1 VNFTLAPILSIKMI
15 IQNPRQSAWLI
26 TLLVVM
32 LIGGL
37 FAFAQMM
44 GQSGE
49 ILLAGWIGIALIVSF
64 IWYAYSGDL
73 LVACGVWL
81 ITLMIFHEEFWRAQV
96 PGFFAVSISRL
107 GLAALGALFVAMMAF
122 DRFRLRWP
130 KSILIPFCLLVTY
143 FTLSAFLSGFET
155 RSVITVHYRLI
166 GGYLFPLASFVIV
179 LHAFRHE
186 ADFRRVSIFFAA
198 IAIYLVFTGWCEQ
211 FGLTALTWPRFISD
225 PSVGIHWTRVRGP
238 FVSSPALGLA
248 LIFCFF
254 SNLVLARNTVWMRW
268 PLLALNTLMLP
279 VLFWTRT
286 RSVWLSF
293 AVCLLVWVAYSRQRM
308 SRVVLISGLT
318 AAVLLIA
325 VINMNNFLGDDRAKG
340 GLTDIEP
347 ITLRIGLAR
356 MSWELVQDHP
366 LFGVGF
372 GHFRDFAPGVA
383 RDPSSPYFA
392 FGTTA
397 LEHNNLLSIVSE
409 TGVVGLALYLAL
421 MIALLRYSIRLFK
434 KLPPGGRG
442 FINRDLLVLYWI
454 LFAAYVVDGTFRE
467 TSDNPFANCLFFGL
481 SAIPVALDM
490 MLGPGLLHARRGFA
504 TIDANAAPL
513 PATDEDSYSWPSDKP
528 QTDNN
533 FDTYGG

>member
-1 VNFTLAPILSIKMI
+1 MTTLNA
-15 IQNPRQSAWLI
+15 RQPAWPL
-26 TLLVVM
+26 TLVVVA

-37 FAFAQMM
+37 FACAQLM

-49 ILLAGWIGIALIVSF
+49 ILLAGWVGVALIISF
-64 IWYAYSGDL
+64 IWYAHSGDL
-73 LVACGVWL
+73 LVACGLWL
-81 ITLMIFHEEFWRAQV
+81 VTLIIFHEEFWRAQV

-107 GLAALGALFVAMMAF
+107 GLALLGTLFIAMLVMG
-122 DRFRLRWP
+122 RFRLRLP
-130 KSILIPFCLLVTY
+130 KSVLLPFSLLAIY
-143 FTLSAFLSGFET
+143 FTLSAFFSGFET

-166 GGYLFPLASFVIV
+166 GGYLFPLAAFVIV
-179 LHAFRHE
+179 LHAFRRE
-186 ADFRRVSIFFAA
+186 SDYRRVSIFFAFVA
-198 IAIYLVFTGWCEQ
+198 AYLVFTGWCEQ
-211 FGLTALTWPRFISD
+211 FGLTALIWPRFISD

-248 LIFCFF
+248 LVFCFF

-268 PLLALNTLMLP
+268 PLLSLNMLMLP

-308 SRVVLISGLT
+308 SRVVLISVLS

-347 ITLRIGLAR
+347 ITLRIGLAS
-356 MSWELVQDHP
+356 MSWELVKQHP
-366 LFGVGF
+366 LFGIGF
-372 GHFRDFAPGVA
+372 GHFRDVAPSVA
-383 RDPSSPYFA
+383 RDPSSPYYA

-409 TGVVGLALYLAL
+409 TGIIGLGLYLVL
-421 MIALLRYSIRLFK
+421 MFALLRYSIRLFK

-481 SAIPVALDM
+481 SAIPVALDI
-490 MLGPGLLHARRGFA
+490 MLGPGLLHAQRGFV
-504 TIDANAAPL
+504 THQPHGGSVRPYPDSDGDAYDW
-513 PATDEDSYSWPSDKP
+513 PADNLQPDDNHDS
-528 QTDNN
+528 
-533 FDTYGG
+533 FGG